1 MRKKLNIRPF
11 TYVKKSTLLIY
22 LIAAPLSILAST
34 AFAMSLQPVMDAGLS
49 GAWEAFIKASA
60 LAVLFGAGDILAS
73 FLEKALQAK
82 ILTQYTWKLRCHYFE
97 RVLGMETEM
106 FYKNGSADYLSKLTT
121 DGEAISEKYLGS
133 ILNIYMSL
141 WSLAMSV
148 TAICL
153 ARWEMAVYVVV
164 FSIISVNLPKLFQG
178 KANTAEKD
186 YLEKSKA
193 HISTAQDGLNNFLLI
208 RLYSLM
214 ERQMGKYRSAAKDL
228 ATSDYTRQK
237 KQLSM
242 NMAALGISELSFV
255 LIIIFAMYLVLMGK
269 LSVGY
274 TMSISQLLGGIMA
287 PFESL
292 PGDLLSY
299 RTGKTVFETNEALLE
314 AAANQNG
321 ERSLS
326 ISSCSE
332 CIRLEK
338 ISFSYPQKDDH
349 HQTGNQRPGRHQQ
362 VHPQTFGHREV
373 LDHIDLELD
382 MKKKYA
388 LVGASGSGKSTL
400 AKIIMGF
407 LTPTSGSVSMNGLPI
422 SDVDQQSLYSKVAYQ
437 EQKTSFFYDTI
448 KNNIL
453 LGSDLSQNFWERLM
467 KETRLSEMLSK
478 LPDKENTVIEE
489 NGKNISGGEAQR
501 IGLARCLAK
510 HPDFIIL
517 DEVTAS
523 LDNRNALELEKMV
536 LSLEGQGALVITHRI
551 WEENMRKYDQIFV
564 LEDGKIT
571 EQGTWDELMERK
583 GELFRLAGQGS
594 E

>member
-1 MRKKLNIRPF
+1 MWAIRCP
-11 TYVKKSTLLIY
+11 S
-22 LIAAPLSILAST
+22 
-34 AFAMSLQPVMDAGLS
+34 
-49 GAWEAFIKASA
+49 
-60 LAVLFGAGDILAS
+60 
-73 FLEKALQAK
+73 
-82 ILTQYTWKLRCHYFE
+82 
-97 RVLGMETEM
+97 
-106 FYKNGSADYLSKLTT
+106 
-121 DGEAISEKYLGS
+121 
-133 ILNIYMSL
+133 
-141 WSLAMSV
+141 
-148 TAICL
+148 
-153 ARWEMAVYVVV
+153 
-164 FSIISVNLPKLFQG
+164 
-178 KANTAEKD
+178 
-186 YLEKSKA
+186 
-193 HISTAQDGLNNFLLI
+193 
-208 RLYSLM
+208 
-214 ERQMGKYRSAAKDL
+214 
-228 ATSDYTRQK
+228 
-237 KQLSM
+237 
-242 NMAALGISELSFV
+242 
-255 LIIIFAMYLVLMGK
+255 
-269 LSVGY
+269 
-274 TMSISQLLGGIMA
+274 
-287 PFESL
+287 
-292 PGDLLSY
+292 
-299 RTGKTVFETNEALLE
+299 
-314 AAANQNG
+314 ANQNG
-321 ERSLS
+321 ERSLP
-326 ISSCSE
+326 IPSCSE

-338 ISFSYPQKDDH
+338 ISFSYPQ
-349 HQTGNQRPGRHQQ
+349 
-362 VHPQTFGHREV
+362 TFGHRNV

-400 AKIIMGF
+400 ANIIMGF

-453 LGSDLSQNFWERLM
+453 LGSDLSRDSWEQLM

-510 HPDFIIL
+510 YPDFIIL